1 MVSTSQIQWN
11 EKKKPSVYKHIY
23 EYVYVN
29 ICIYIFVYID
39 LYILKENHVLSV
51 VEWQIDEHKIALR
64 IIVMIL
70 VKWSKISSI

>member
-1 MVSTSQIQWN
+1 MKW
-11 EKKKPSVYKHIY
+11 KKKLSVYKHIHIY

-51 VEWQIDEHKIALR
+51 VEWQIDEHKLALR